1 MLFIIADIKIGM
13 RMRTDNRDDVV
24 RGNNRISPVCE
35 HPSLCCHTAP
45 TLRRTK
51 SGYKKKRKKSV
62 KVKKRGGRKEQLKI
76 TGEYWGAMD
85 KTRIRWQSAYT

>member
-1 MLFIIADIKIGM
+1 MLFIIADIKIGV
-13 RMRTDNRDDVV
+13 RMRTDNGDDVM

-51 SGYKKKRKKSV
+51 MIKNKRN
-62 KVKKRGGRKEQLKI
+62 R
-76 TGEYWGAMD
+76 
-85 KTRIRWQSAYT
+85 

>member
-13 RMRTDNRDDVV
+13 RMRTDNGDDVM

-35 HPSLCCHTAP
+35 HPSFSCHTAP

-51 SGYKKKRKKSV
+51 IEKQKRKEKS
-62 KVKKRGGRKEQLKI
+62 RQ
-76 TGEYWGAMD
+76 
-85 KTRIRWQSAYT
+85 Q